1 MKCLQC
7 GTEFEPHSW
16 NRKFCSAKCGNK
28 YRYKPKTTPRVYNN
42 TCAVCGKTF
51 EARSSATK
59 YCSPECYRR
68 RNPSKY
74 KSKATRQATCP
85 ICGAQFGASQPNQI
99 YCSRLCCKAAERKRK
114 KLARRGMSRVEFLP
128 AEPAIEIAPPRE
140 PQPAPIDEI
149 FPPHV
154 PREVI
159 IPAAVAENRKPTIDE
174 LLDWIFSEE
183 RSA

>member
-1 MKCLQC
+1 MNCLQC
-7 GTEFEPHSW
+7 GAEFEPRSW
-16 NRKFCSAKCGNK
+16 NKKFCSAKCGNK

-42 TCAVCGKTF
+42 TCTVCGKEF

-68 RNPSKY
+68 RNPSKQ

-85 ICGAQFGASQPNQI
+85 ICGAEFTACTANQI
-99 YCSRLCCKAAERKRK
+99 YCSRLCRTAAERKRK
-114 KLARRGMSRVEFLP
+114 KLAREGQRHIFILP
-128 AEPAIEIAPPRE
+128 AEPAHIEYLPTPT
-140 PQPAPIDEI
+140 DEI

-159 IPAAVAENRKPTIDE
+159 IPAAVAENRKPTTEE

-183 RSA
+183 RST